1 MNNITRINLEE
12 PSIYKK
18 GDTITSIV
26 NKNTTMIVTKIYNG
40 SIIDKI
46 IKLFYKDYK
55 IKYYIEFLTINK
67 I

>member
-1 MNNITRINLEE
+1 MNNITRINLTE

-26 NKNTTMIVTKIYNG
+26 NKNTIMVVTKIYNG

-46 IKLFYKDYK
+46 IKFFNKDYI

-67 I
+67 V

>member
-1 MNNITRINLEE
+1 MNNITRINLTE
-12 PSIYKK
+12 PSFYKK

-26 NKNTTMIVTKIYNG
+26 NKNTIMVVTKIYNG

-46 IKLFYKDYK
+46 IKFFNKDYI

-67 I
+67 V

>member
-1 MNNITRINLEE
+1 MNNITRINLTE

-26 NKNTTMIVTKIYNG
+26 NKNTIMVVTKIYNG

-46 IKLFYKDYK
+46 IKFFNKDYI

>member
-46 IKLFYKDYK
+46 IKFFYKDYK